1 MPTLSQSAR
10 KDGAP
15 AGGRAPSG
23 AKAREQRSAHRHRP
37 RSCPSRLGCSRI
49 DRGDASLRSAGRT
62 KASAPTQRV
71 HFMFAHAKPSVRE
84 CCSFAPPGL
93 VSFLD
98 LAPTAYAVG
107 CILTPPRC
115 CIPQRTCLR
124 GCENQ
129 RQNLM
134 AFGFGNPTLYTTAK
148 GVAPAECLGRGKKRL
163 RSVGRPSALV
173 TDGLLS

>member
-107 CILTPPRC
+107 CILTPPRG

-129 RQNLM
+129 RRNLI
-134 AFGFGNPTLYTTAK
+134 AFGFGNPHPLHK
-148 GVAPAECLGRGKKRL
+148 PQR
-163 RSVGRPSALV
+163 VGHPLIVSEGERR
-173 TDGLLS
+173 D